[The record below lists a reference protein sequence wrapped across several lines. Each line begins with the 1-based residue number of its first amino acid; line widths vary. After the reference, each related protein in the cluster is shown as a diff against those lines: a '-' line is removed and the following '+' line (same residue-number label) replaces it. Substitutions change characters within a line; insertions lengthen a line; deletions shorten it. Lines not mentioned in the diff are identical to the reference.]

1 MIAFSRIYHGVHTY
15 NQILLGWILGVTL
28 HVFFCHVVYA
38 DMIRFISKTHKH
50 SWSKLL
56 FNKGT
61 MVFYSIYAIAIFN
74 FLFGD
79 MLHPAPKE
87 WIETIKRN
95 CSQFGAGTYDD
106 PETENFIRF
115 NLASTIAGTYMGLII
130 EQRYMG
136 TRKYKDFNKT
146 SLFTTLLRL
155 LVCTL
160 VGCPTL
166 CGIVLCPKTGIHW
179 MTKLLIKTVIPISL
193 GNCYLFGFSK
203 YVASKV
209 NLINYTISAKSG
221 SSEEEENS
229 TAVHPSTKKSN

>member
-1 MIAFSRIYHGVHTY
+1 
-15 NQILLGWILGVTL
+15 
-28 HVFFCHVVYA
+28 
-38 DMIRFISKTHKH
+38 MIRFVSRTHKH
-50 SWSKLL
+50 SWFKLL

-79 MLHPAPKE
+79 MLHPAPEE

-95 CSQFGAGTYDD
+95 CSQFGVRTYDD

-136 TRKYKDFNKT
+136 TRKYKEFNKT
-146 SLFTTLLRL
+146 SFITTLLRL
-155 LVCTL
+155 IVCTL

-193 GNCYLFGFSK
+193 GNCYLFGLSK
-203 YVASKV
+203 YVASKA
-209 NLINYTISAKSG
+209 NLINFTISADPD
-221 SSEEEENS
+221 SSEDEVES
-229 TAVHPSTKKSN
+229 TAAKKSI